1 MSFLYRFTS
10 FRVPLFV
17 VTCDLHDLTHSHA
30 KPTTINSHVALFLLS
45 SSKPLQ
51 QPFSIRSH
59 SRTYQPTSTYQPTLH
74 HGESER
80 ERERERAPNNKR
92 DTQIT
97 RSPLTTTMNNA
108 NTAASANA
116 EEAALYDAVE
126 AELRWATETALR
138 EQVRRLR
145 VEVREAEARSMPAMP
160 RPACARLVGVVSD
173 GSSGSGSG
181 GMRDEIRALRGE
193 DLALGEREVGVG
205 F

>member
-116 EEAALYDAVE
+116 EEAALYDANI
-126 AELRWATETALR
+126 TITALR
-138 EQVRRLR
+138 QQLFVSEAATLR
-145 VEVREAEARSMPAMP
+145 SQQLAQDLADEAEHRWGTEIAPKRASPPAARRAP
-160 RPACARLVGVVSD
+160 RG
-173 GSSGSGSG
+173 
-181 GMRDEIRALRGE
+181 
-193 DLALGEREVGVG
+193 
-205 F
+205 